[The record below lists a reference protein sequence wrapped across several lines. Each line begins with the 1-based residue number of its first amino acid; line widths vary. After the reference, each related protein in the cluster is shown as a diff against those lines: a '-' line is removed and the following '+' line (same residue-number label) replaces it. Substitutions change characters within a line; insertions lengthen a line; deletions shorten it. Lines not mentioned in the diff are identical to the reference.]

1 MAQDKDNYDIV
12 SLCYGVTQIK
22 QNRGLMLVKYI
33 KLLDVLCIF
42 LLILYVLT
50 TGLDTLSH

>member
-12 SLCYGVTQIK
+12 SLCSGVTQIK

-33 KLLDVLCIF
+33 KLLDALCIF

-50 TGLDTLSH
+50 TG